1 MKMIPLAENEPNLE
15 YFIACAEKKYRE
27 NKENMSLERVS
38 YMKSCALV
46 TQDSR
51 KSYGVE
57 NVSCKR
63 QRRERA
69 RWDVVGTLEQCIA
82 FQCSKYLKKCWLLW
96 ALQTHPFLGG
106 GEGKALLRVTSYCI
120 ASCYHLD

>member
-1 MKMIPLAENEPNLE
+1 
-15 YFIACAEKKYRE
+15 
-27 NKENMSLERVS
+27 
-38 YMKSCALV
+38 MKSCALV
-46 TQDSR
+46 TQGSR

-69 RWDVVGTLEQCIA
+69 KWDVVGTLEQCIA
-82 FQCSKYLKKCWLLW
+82 FQCSKYFKKCWLIW
-96 ALQTHPFLGG
+96 ALQTNPFMG
-106 GEGKALLRVTSYCI
+106 GEGRGGEALLWVTSYCI